1 MKVTDYFSKKA
12 TIVSFIMSIF
22 VIYIHANNL
31 SYYGI
36 AANERTIPNIVVNLW
51 GGVIGGIAV
60 PFFFIMSAYW
70 LFRFDIYGN
79 NAMDVL
85 IRKMKKKTKTI
96 CLPYLLWNAF
106 GMIFY
111 IAITHIPFAANMMNN
126 GEVISLTLP
135 NVFEGVFLHKYYFTF
150 WYLKDLIVLIAI
162 SPVLLVLLRNKCV
175 ALMSIIVSA
184 VAVLLKLDFV
194 IFEGTSLLFFMIG
207 GYGVTYTKEFF
218 ENKEISAWKWLL
230 AFTLTGIIRYV
241 NIYVNV
247 PIIAELSYFISPILL
262 WKSVDVFLPSDFYRR
277 KIRWFITQSFFV
289 YASHVIPVT
298 IIGHLLAKV
307 SSNYLW
313 VTVSYLISPWIT
325 LTLIYVVANILYKY
339 TPRFYGLICGGR
351 IKNE

>member
-22 VIYIHANNL
+22 VICIHANNL

-36 AANERTIPNIVVNLW
+36 EANGRTIPNIVVNLW

-70 LFRFDIYGN
+70 LFRFDIHGN

-111 IAITHIPFAANMMNN
+111 MVITHIPFAANMMNN

-135 NVFEGVFLHKYYFTF
+135 NVVEGVFFHKYYFTF
-150 WYLKDLIVLIAI
+150 WYLKDLIGLIAI

-207 GYGVTYTKEFF
+207 GYAITYTKDFF
-218 ENKEISAWKWLL
+218 ENKENSAWKWLL
-230 AFTLTGIIRYV
+230 AVTLTGIIR
-241 NIYVNV
+241 YVNV
-247 PIIAELSYFISPILL
+247 PIIAELSYFVSPILL
-262 WKSVDVFLPSDFYRR
+262 WKSVDVFLPSDFHE
-277 KIRWFITQSFFV
+277 KQISWFMTQSFFI
-289 YASHVIPVT
+289 YACHVIPVT
-298 IIGHLLAKV
+298 IIGHILAKIGR
-307 SSNYLW
+307 NYLW
-313 VTVSYLISPWIT
+313 ATVSYMIAPWIT
-325 LTLIYVVANILYKY
+325 LALIYIAANVLYKY
-339 TPRFYGLICGGR
+339 IPRFYGLICGGR

>member
-36 AANERTIPNIVVNLW
+36 AANGRTIPNVVVNLC

-70 LFRFDIYGN
+70 LFRFDIHGN
-79 NAMDVL
+79 NAVDVL

-111 IAITHIPFAANMMNN
+111 MVITHIPFAAKMMNN

-135 NVFEGVFLHKYYFTF
+135 NVVEGVFFHKYYFTF

-162 SPVLLVLLRNKCV
+162 SPVLLILLRNKCV

-207 GYGVTYTKEFF
+207 GYAVTYTKDFF
-218 ENKEISAWKWLL
+218 ENKENSAWKWLL
-230 AFTLTGIIRYV
+230 AVTLTGIIR
-241 NIYVNV
+241 YVNV

-262 WKSVDVFLPSDFYRR
+262 WKSVDVFLPSAFCRR

-307 SSNYLW
+307 SRNYIW

-325 LTLIYVVANILYKY
+325 LALIYVVANILYKY

>member
-36 AANERTIPNIVVNLW
+36 AANGRTIPNIVVNLW
-51 GGVIGGIAV
+51 GVIGGIAV

-70 LFRFDIYGN
+70 LFRFDIHGN

-111 IAITHIPFAANMMNN
+111 MVITHIPFAANMMNN

-135 NVFEGVFLHKYYFTF
+135 NVVEGVFFHKYYFTF

-207 GYGVTYTKEFF
+207 GYAVTYTKDFF
-218 ENKEISAWKWLL
+218 ENKENSAWKWLL
-230 AFTLTGIIRYV
+230 AFALTGIIR
-241 NIYVNV
+241 YVNV

-262 WKSVDVFLPSDFYRR
+262 WKSVDVFLPSAFCRR

-307 SSNYLW
+307 SRNYLW

-325 LTLIYVVANILYKY
+325 LALIYVVANILYKY

>member
-36 AANERTIPNIVVNLW
+36 AANGRTIPNVVVNLW

-70 LFRFDIYGN
+70 LFRFDIHGN
-79 NAMDVL
+79 NAVDVL

-111 IAITHIPFAANMMNN
+111 MVITHIPYAANMMNN

-135 NVFEGVFLHKYYFTF
+135 NVVEGVFFHKYYFTF

-162 SPVLLVLLRNKCV
+162 SPVLLILLRNKCV

-207 GYGVTYTKEFF
+207 GYAVTYTKDFF
-218 ENKEISAWKWLL
+218 ENKENSAWKWLL
-230 AFTLTGIIRYV
+230 AVTLTGIIR
-241 NIYVNV
+241 YVNV

-262 WKSVDVFLPSDFYRR
+262 WKSVDVFLPSAFCRR

-307 SSNYLW
+307 SRNYLW

-325 LTLIYVVANILYKY
+325 LALIYVVANILYKY

>member
-1 MKVTDYFSKKA
+1 
-12 TIVSFIMSIF
+12 MSIF

-36 AANERTIPNIVVNLW
+36 AANGRTVPNIVVNLC
-51 GGVIGGIAV
+51 GGGIGGIAV
-60 PFFFIMSAYW
+60 PFFFTMSAYW
-70 LFRFDIYGN
+70 LFRFDIHGN

-111 IAITHIPFAANMMNN
+111 MVITHIPFAANMMNN
-126 GEVISLTLP
+126 CEVISLTLP
-135 NVFEGVFLHKYYFTF
+135 NVVEGVFFHKYYFTF

-194 IFEGTSLLFFMIG
+194 IFKGTSLLFFMIG
-207 GYGVTYTKEFF
+207 GYAVTYTKDFF
-218 ENKEISAWKWLL
+218 ENKENSAWKWLL
-230 AFTLTGIIRYV
+230 AITLTGIIR
-241 NIYVNV
+241 YVNV

-262 WKSVDVFLPSDFYRR
+262 WKSVDGVLPSDFHE
-277 KIRWFITQSFFV
+277 KQINWFMTQSFFI
-289 YASHVIPVT
+289 YACHVIPVT
-298 IIGHLLAKV
+298 IIGHILAKIGR
-307 SSNYLW
+307 NYLW
-313 VTVSYLISPWIT
+313 ATVSYMIAPWIT
-325 LTLIYVVANILYKY
+325 LALIYIAVNMLYKY
-339 TPRFYGLICGGR
+339 APRFYGLICGGR

>member
-36 AANERTIPNIVVNLW
+36 AANGRTIPNVVVNLW

-70 LFRFDIYGN
+70 LFRFDIHGN
-79 NAMDVL
+79 NAVDVL

-111 IAITHIPFAANMMNN
+111 MVITHIPFAANMMNN

-135 NVFEGVFLHKYYFTF
+135 NVVEGVFFHKYYFTF

-162 SPVLLVLLRNKCV
+162 SPVLLILLRNKYV

-207 GYGVTYTKEFF
+207 GYAVTYTKDFF
-218 ENKEISAWKWLL
+218 ENKENSAWKWLL
-230 AFTLTGIIRYV
+230 AVTLTGIIR
-241 NIYVNV
+241 YVNV

-262 WKSVDVFLPSDFYRR
+262 WKSVDVFLPSAFCRR
-277 KIRWFITQSFFV
+277 KIRWFITQSFFT

-307 SSNYLW
+307 SRNYLW

-325 LTLIYVVANILYKY
+325 LALIYVVANILYKH

>member
-1 MKVTDYFSKKA
+1 MKTTDYFSKKV

-31 SYYGI
+31 SYYGLV
-36 AANERTIPNIVVNLW
+36 ANGKTIPNIVVNLW

-70 LFRFDIYGN
+70 LFRFDIHGN
-79 NAMDVL
+79 NAMDIL
-85 IRKMKKKTKTI
+85 IRKMKTKTKTI

-111 IAITHIPFAANMMNN
+111 MAITHIPFAANMMNN

-135 NVFEGVFLHKYYFTF
+135 NVFKGVFLHKYYFTF
-150 WYLKDLIVLIAI
+150 WYLKDLIALIAI

-184 VAVLLKLDFV
+184 VAVLLKLNFV

-207 GYGVTYTKEFF
+207 GYAVTYPKEFF
-218 ENKEISAWKWLL
+218 ENREISAWKWLL
-230 AFTLTGIIRYV
+230 AFTLTGIVRYV

-247 PIIAELSYFISPILL
+247 PIIAELSYFVSPILL
-262 WKSVDVFLPSDFYRR
+262 WKCIDMFLPSDFY
-277 KIRWFITQSFFV
+277 KKQIRWFMTQSFFI

-298 IIGHLLAKV
+298 IIGHILAKV
-307 SSNYLW
+307 GQNYLW
-313 VTVSYLISPWIT
+313 VTISYMIAPWIT
-325 LTLIYVVANILYKY
+325 LALIYIAANVLYKY

-351 IKNE
+351 IKSE

>member
-1 MKVTDYFSKKA
+1 MEVTDYFSKKA
-12 TIVSFIMSIF
+12 TIVSFIMSVF

-36 AANERTIPNIVVNLW
+36 VANGRTIPNIVVNLW

-60 PFFFIMSAYW
+60 PFFFIMSGYW
-70 LFRFDIYGN
+70 LFRFAIHGN

-111 IAITHIPFAANMMNN
+111 MVITHIPLAASMMNN
-126 GEVISLTLP
+126 GEVIPLTLP
-135 NVFEGVFLHKYYFTF
+135 NVVAGVFFHKYYFTF

-175 ALMSIIVSA
+175 ALMSILVSA

-207 GYGVTYTKEFF
+207 GYAVTYTKEFF
-218 ENKEISAWKWLL
+218 ENKENSAWKWLL
-230 AFTLTGIIRYV
+230 AFALTGIIRYV
-241 NIYVNV
+241 KV

-262 WKSVDVFLPSDFYRR
+262 WKSVDVFLPLAFCRR

-289 YASHVIPVT
+289 YASHIIPVT

-307 SSNYLW
+307 SHNYLW

-325 LTLIYVVANILYKY
+325 LALIYVVANILYKH

>member
-1 MKVTDYFSKKA
+1 MEVTDYFSKKA
-12 TIVSFIMSIF
+12 TIVSFIMSVF

-36 AANERTIPNIVVNLW
+36 VANGRTIPNIVVNLW

-60 PFFFIMSAYW
+60 PFFFIMSGYW
-70 LFRFDIYGN
+70 LFRFDIHGN

-85 IRKMKKKTKTI
+85 IRKLKKKTKTI

-111 IAITHIPFAANMMNN
+111 MVITHIPLAANMMNN
-126 GEVISLTLP
+126 GEIIPLTLP
-135 NVFEGVFLHKYYFTF
+135 NVLEGVFFHKYYFTF

-175 ALMSIIVSA
+175 ALMSILVSA

-207 GYGVTYTKEFF
+207 GYAVTYTKDFF
-218 ENKEISAWKWLL
+218 ENKENSAWEWLL
-230 AFTLTGIIRYV
+230 AFALAGIIR
-241 NIYVNV
+241 YVNV

-262 WKSVDVFLPSDFYRR
+262 WKSIDVFLPSAFCRK
-277 KIRWFITQSFFV
+277 KIRWFITQSFFI

-307 SSNYLW
+307 SRNYLW
-313 VTVSYLISPWIT
+313 VTVSYLISHWIT
-325 LTLIYVVANILYKY
+325 LALIYVVANILYKY

>member
-1 MKVTDYFSKKA
+1 M
-12 TIVSFIMSIF
+12 
-22 VIYIHANNL
+22 
-31 SYYGI
+31 
-36 AANERTIPNIVVNLW
+36 